1 MPIRVQRSVGSRPQK
16 NADRP
21 TSVVRSGSNNQE
33 KIIVTEPV
41 KALTKA
47 GVGMANNQMDQEI
60 LAMLKQINE
69 QLQQRQSQDVIPVQT
84 VQAEQNGITQEQE
97 TRNASQ
103 NQNEQATQT
112 TSSSS
117 DELRKLFAELLK
129 ARDAQQDSG
138 QQEQSQTPS
147 QLTGQ
152 TQERAQNKN
161 NSVKIAQTASQVLA
175 EAQYELA
182 NELDASLK
190 KLKQVITESEKIATK
205 ISNLIGQE
213 NQSNQK

>member
-1 MPIRVQRSVGSRPQK
+1 MQSRVQR
-16 NADRP
+16 
-21 TSVVRSGSNNQE
+21 T
-33 KIIVTEPV
+33 
-41 KALTKA
+41 
-47 GVGMANNQMDQEI
+47 ANNQMDQEI

-69 QLQQRQSQDVIPVQT
+69 QLKYMQPKEVIPLQT
-84 VQAEQNGITQEQE
+84 VQSEQNATTQRQE
-97 TRNASQ
+97 TQQASQ
-103 NQNEQATQT
+103 NQNEQINQT
-112 TSSSS
+112 SSSSS
-117 DELRKLFAELLK
+117 DELSKLFRELLK
-129 ARDAQQDSG
+129 ARDSQQSSSQQD
-138 QQEQSQTPS
+138 QSQALN

-152 TQERAQNKN
+152 MQDPGQNKN

-190 KLKQVITESEKIATK
+190 KLKQVITESEKIAAK

>member
-1 MPIRVQRSVGSRPQK
+1 MPIRVQRSVVSRPTK

-21 TSVVRSGSNNQE
+21 TSVVHPGSNNQE

-47 GVGMANNQMDQEI
+47 GVNMANNQMDQEI
-60 LAMLKQINE
+60 LSMLKQINE
-69 QLQQRQSQDVIPVQT
+69 QLKQRQSQDVIPAPT
-84 VQAEQNGITQEQE
+84 IQADQNDSTQGQA
-97 TRNASQ
+97 TQQASQ
-103 NQNEQATQT
+103 NQNEQINQPS
-112 TSSSS
+112 SSSS
-117 DELRKLFAELLK
+117 DELRKLFGELLK

-138 QQEQSQTPS
+138 QQAQSQTS
-147 QLTGQ
+147 NQLTGQ
-152 TQERAQNKN
+152 VQDPGQNKN

-190 KLKQVITESEKIATK
+190 KLKQVIMESEKIAAK

-213 NQSNQK
+213 NQSKQQ